1 MIERALAV
9 FSSLFTASRCRT
21 YYRVLYRSSTF
32 SPLANTAIDR
42 NFSEGRNGQN
52 SKP

>member
-21 YYRVLYRSSTF
+21 YYLAPYNRRSTF
-32 SPLANTAIDR
+32 SPLANTAIDKELFR
-42 NFSEGRNGQN
+42 R
-52 SKP
+52 